1 MNEPLTNESI
11 IEELRTRLGN
21 EQVLSR
27 LIERTAYAGDAS
39 IYRLVPVVVVRPR
52 DYHDI
57 QVLLEFCRKN
67 ALHLTFRA
75 AGTSLSGQAV
85 TDGILVDVAYHWK
98 GLRILDGGGRV
109 AAQPGVI
116 GSHVNA
122 HLARHRAKM
131 GPDPASINACMM
143 GGIVANN
150 ASGMCCGVRHNSY
163 NTMSGM
169 QMVLADGFYLDTS
182 QGDPDA
188 TLKRERPTVW
198 AGLQEIRSQILADPA
213 LCDRIRRKFSIKNTC
228 GYSMNAF
235 VDFERSVD
243 MLSHLLIGSEGT
255 LGFIGEITLETLPD
269 KPLKATALVF
279 FRELPD
285 AGAAIGPLAEAGAA
299 VLEIMDRAAMLSV
312 ADEMKYPF
320 QPEGNCAA
328 LLVEFQ
334 EEDEAE
340 LASRL
345 RTAGEILT
353 RYQLLAP
360 VEFTRDP
367 AIQEELWHMRKGL
380 FPSVGA
386 MREMGTA
393 VLIEDVAVHFSRLA
407 ECIVDLQGLFVK
419 HAYADAIIFGHA
431 KDGNLHF
438 VICNDF
444 ADEEQI
450 ARYADLMAALT
461 QLIVRKYDGSLKAEH
476 GTGRNIAPFVELE
489 WGAELTGLM
498 WKVKKLLDPNDIL
511 NPGVILNRDPKA
523 HLLDLKTMPVVT
535 PVVDKCIECGFCEP
549 KCPSRDLTLTPR
561 QRIAVRR
568 EMTRLTRL
576 GDAESL
582 ATAGRLRAE
591 FKYDGLDTCAG
602 DSMCSTACPVKID
615 TGAMVKNLRAEAT
628 SPMARRVARMIAR
641 HYGWAAMGARIGLRF
656 LRLTGKPGFAF
667 ASFMSG
673 LMYRMS
679 NGALPR
685 LPKNMPMPDPAPRL
699 PSPKANNGSGDHRVV
714 YYASC
719 LTRSMGRL
727 PGERADVGLA
737 QAVVEVLEKCGWTVI
752 IPREIQDTCCG
763 QPFFSKSF
771 YQASADALAATV
783 EMLHKASDGGRIP
796 ILCDTSPCSGHL
808 MTGDRILGRVP
819 LAKWKSLQFH
829 DFPSFMSQLV
839 LPSRDKWP
847 RLPRQIVLHPT
858 CTLIKIGGLEPLRA
872 VASAFAESVIVPIHA
887 ECCGF
892 AGDKGF
898 SLPELTRSA
907 TRAEGAEVAAIVDT
921 AAEKR
926 GPTGFYSTCR
936 TCEIGMTA
944 ATGQVYQSIV
954 YLCYDA
960 LNKK

>member
-1 MNEPLTNESI
+1 MNQPLTNEQIINGLRASI
-11 IEELRTRLGN
+11 GWDR
-21 EQVLSR
+21 VLSR

-39 IYRLVPVVVVRPR
+39 IYRLTPVVVVRPR
-52 DYHDI
+52 DYHEI
-57 QVLLEFCRKN
+57 QILLEFCRTN
-67 ALHLTFRA
+67 GLHLTFRA

-98 GLRILDGGGRV
+98 DIRILDGGKRV
-109 AAQPGVI
+109 AAQPGAV

-122 HLARHRAKM
+122 HLASHRARI

-143 GGIVANN
+143 GGIAANN

-163 NTMSGM
+163 HTMSAI

-182 QGDPDA
+182 QVDPDSI
-188 TLKRERPTVW
+188 LHRERPALW
-198 AGLQEIRSQILADPA
+198 NGLQEIRGQILSNPE
-213 LCDRIRRKFSIKNTC
+213 LRDRIRRKFSIKNTC

-235 VDFERSVD
+235 VDFDKPVD
-243 MLSHLLIGSEGT
+243 ILAHLLIGSEGT
-255 LGFIGEITLETLPD
+255 LGFIGEITLDTLPD
-269 KPLKATALVF
+269 KPLKATALVY

-285 AGAAIGPLAEAGAA
+285 AGAAIAPLAEAGAA

-312 ADEMKYPF
+312 AAEMKYPF
-320 QPEGNCAA
+320 QPRGNCAA
-328 LLVEFQ
+328 LLIEFQ
-334 EEDEAE
+334 EEEESE
-340 LASRL
+340 LAVRL
-345 RTAGEILT
+345 RAAAEILA
-353 RYQLLAP
+353 RYQLLVPA
-360 VEFTRDP
+360 EFTRDP
-367 AIQEELWHMRKGL
+367 VAQEELWHMRKGL

-393 VLIEDVAVHFSRLA
+393 VLIEDVAVHPSRLA
-407 ECIVDLQGLFVK
+407 ECIVDLQELFAR
-419 HAYADAIIFGHA
+419 HAFNDAIIFGHA

-444 ADEEQI
+444 SDEAQVV
-450 ARYADLMAALT
+450 RYSDLMDDLT

-498 WKVKKLLDPNDIL
+498 WKVKQLLDPKGVL
-511 NPGVILNRDPKA
+511 NPGVILNRDSKV
-523 HLLDLKTMPVVT
+523 HLLDLKVMPVVT

-568 EMTRLTRL
+568 EMTRLAKL
-576 GDAESL
+576 GDPESQ
-582 ATAGRLRAE
+582 AIVRELRQE
-591 FKYDGLDTCAG
+591 YQYDGLDTCAG

-615 TGAMVKNLRAEAT
+615 TGAMVKNLRAEAA
-628 SPMARRVARMIAR
+628 SPTARKVARFIAR

-656 LRLTGKPGFAF
+656 IRLTGRPGFAVARI
-667 ASFMSG
+667 ASGM
-673 LMYRMS
+673 MHRMS

-685 LPKNMPMPDPAPRL
+685 LPENMPLPGPAPRL
-699 PSPKANNGSGDHRVV
+699 PSPRAKAASGDRRVV

-727 PGERADVGLA
+727 PGERATVGVA
-737 QAVVEVLEKCGWTVI
+737 QAVVDVLEKCGWTVI
-752 IPREIQDTCCG
+752 IPRGIQDTCCG
-763 QPFFSKSF
+763 QPFFSKGF

-783 EMLHKASDGGRIP
+783 ALLHKASDGGRIP
-796 ILCDTSPCSGHL
+796 VLCDTSPCSGHL

-819 LAKWKSLQFH
+819 LAQWKALQFH
-829 DFPSFMSQLV
+829 DFPSFMARFV
-839 LPSRDKWP
+839 LPSRDAWP
-847 RLPRQIVLHPT
+847 KIRRQVVLHPT
-858 CTLIKIGGLEPLRA
+858 CTLVKIGGLEPLRE
-872 VASAFAESVIVPIHA
+872 VASAFAESVTVPIHA

-907 TRAEGAEVAAIVDT
+907 TRMEGAEVGAFAEAAAANKEPT
-921 AAEKR
+921 A
-926 GPTGFYSTCR
+926 FYSTCR

-960 LNKK
+960 LNSA